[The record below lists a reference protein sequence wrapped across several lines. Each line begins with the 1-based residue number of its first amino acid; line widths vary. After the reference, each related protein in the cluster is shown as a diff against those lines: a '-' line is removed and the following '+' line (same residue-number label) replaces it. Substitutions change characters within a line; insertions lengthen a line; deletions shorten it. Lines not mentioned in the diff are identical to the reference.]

1 MLTISILIGNLLSK
15 FLATFS
21 PALTFLGTSFGN
33 VGAVHGVVVVGQAHV
48 ALMLNIVGATTGALI
63 QIIVGAKFSAFDVG
77 EEEPIFVLR
86 GLSFDL
92 VLIVDFGHGWLLRLF
107 DLWST
112 GYSWL

>member
-1 MLTISILIGNLLSK
+1 MLIVIILIGNLMSK
-15 FLATFS
+15 FLASFS
-21 PALTFLGTSFGN
+21 LALTFFGATFL
-33 VGAVHGVVVVGQAHV
+33 GAVHGVVVVGQAHV
-48 ALMLNIVGATTGALI
+48 ALMLNIVGATTGAFI

-86 GLSFDL
+86 GLSFDI